1 MPGTERPWLRELIGP
16 EIAADF
22 LGRSQDELFPL
33 QLVVLVLIIQ
43 AQPPHRFTPGVTPI
57 PHGYLQL
64 PVGVG
69 RYDDLDCRE
78 LRSQSAVRRRAPSAR
93 TSGAFTRSSLVVP
106 CLEHQEI
113 SGRVSEGS
121 VLPGRAAA

>member
-1 MPGTERPWLRELIGP
+1 MFGMPGTERPWLRELIGP

-43 AQPPHRFTPGVTPI
+43 AQPPHRFTPGVIPI

-69 RYDDLDCRE
+69 RYYDLNCRE
-78 LRSQSAVRRRAPSAR
+78 PRSQIRRQTTSTIREDLRRFHAQQSCGSLLGAP
-93 TSGAFTRSSLVVP
+93 GNIGTR
-106 CLEHQEI
+106 E
-113 SGRVSEGS
+113 
-121 VLPGRAAA
+121 